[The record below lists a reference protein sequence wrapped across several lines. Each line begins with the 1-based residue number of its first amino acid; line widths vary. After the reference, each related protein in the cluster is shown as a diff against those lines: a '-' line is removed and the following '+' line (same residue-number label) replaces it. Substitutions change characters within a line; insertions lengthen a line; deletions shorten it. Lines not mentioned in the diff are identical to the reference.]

1 MNQEK
6 IGKYIQERRKEKKL
20 TQKQLADK
28 LRISE
33 KTISKWECGNGLPEV
48 SLMQPLCDELD
59 ITVTELLNGKD
70 KKEQNV
76 IKYIQ
81 HENKKSK
88 RKTIITSIIF
98 MLLITAF
105 LFTGI
110 YFLNS
115 YNKIVF
121 YKLYGQSENFAYSD
135 GLITKSNINN
145 IYSFGKIVLENTE
158 IEESDIYYIEVKCG
172 EITVFGA
179 GTQHFYA
186 SNGMLLIEENGYN
199 EILSPYKLENLDDWK
214 IEIEYNDKGKR
225 RIEVIEIR
233 QEEIMSNNKFFS
245 FKTQSIDEK
254 SKNYETEETFINNKI
269 KTGKDNQTKYYNLFK
284 LDGYVKEGNYL
295 LIKKISEQEEIT
307 INCKDNTLSYYN
319 ANNSK
324 NMYTIVGSL
333 EKNVEREFYIDRINI
348 IGYANNK
355 SYTVT
360 MRNEETIPIYEY
372 PNIDLEKMVKEYSNI
387 RNKVENIIYEEK
399 A

>member
-1 MNQEK
+1 
-6 IGKYIQERRKEKKL
+6 
-20 TQKQLADK
+20 
-28 LRISE
+28 
-33 KTISKWECGNGLPEV
+33 
-48 SLMQPLCDELD
+48 
-59 ITVTELLNGKD
+59 
-70 KKEQNV
+70 
-76 IKYIQ
+76 
-81 HENKKSK
+81 
-88 RKTIITSIIF
+88 
-98 MLLITAF
+98 
-105 LFTGI
+105 
-110 YFLNS
+110 
-115 YNKIVF
+115 
-121 YKLYGQSENFAYSD
+121 
-135 GLITKSNINN
+135 
-145 IYSFGKIVLENTE
+145 
-158 IEESDIYYIEVKCG
+158 
-172 EITVFGA
+172 
-179 GTQHFYA
+179 
-186 SNGMLLIEENGYN
+186 
-199 EILSPYKLENLDDWK
+199 
-214 IEIEYNDKGKR
+214 
-225 RIEVIEIR
+225 
-233 QEEIMSNNKFFS
+233 MSNNKFFS